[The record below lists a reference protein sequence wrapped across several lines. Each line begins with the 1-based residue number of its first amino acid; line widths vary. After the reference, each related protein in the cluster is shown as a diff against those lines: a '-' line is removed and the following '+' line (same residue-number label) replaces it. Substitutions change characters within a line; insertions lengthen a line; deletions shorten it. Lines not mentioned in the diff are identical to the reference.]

1 MPQSFDHAAAL
12 ADLHALGRQLDR
24 QVTHQTDPSATAL
37 DATLRLM
44 KQVHTEIEL
53 SLGAST
59 SAIARRSYRA
69 RTANA

>member
-1 MPQSFDHAAAL
+1 
-12 ADLHALGRQLDR
+12 
-24 QVTHQTDPSATAL
+24 
-37 DATLRLM
+37 M

-59 SAIARRSYRA
+59 SAIARRAYRA